1 MTGSRVENSL
11 YRLCATTKNPTEPNE
26 ESSTALYGVGNGST
40 KASLELW
47 HRRFGHLN
55 CQDILKINKF
65 KAVHGLHLND
75 VKKPL
80 ICEGCIFGKLH
91 RSKFPTGCGRAENI
105 GDLIHSDVGGP
116 LHVPTPEGHRFFVIF
131 KDDNSSYTV
140 VKLMKTKN
148 EAGTHFMEFAEMM
161 KTQTGRPIKILR
173 TDQGT
178 DILGGNFSEYKK
190 RTGLIHQTTA
200 RYTPQQNSRSER
212 TMRTVV
218 EAVRSGLY
226 TNDNSNQLPC
236 NIRNEVR
243 ELWGEFLLS
252 IVYIFNRTLTSH
264 TEVTPF
270 EKLFGKKPS
279 VAHLR
284 VLGCRAYAHVPD
296 QLRKKLDPK
305 GEACWMVGYGE
316 NQKAWR
322 LWNPVERK
330 IIVSRDVTFD
340 ETILIG
346 DHPLTAEK
354 GNSQMEPM
362 QLLVELLNQVSCLY

>member
-1 MTGSRVENSL
+1 
-11 YRLCATTKNPTEPNE
+11 
-26 ESSTALYGVGNGST
+26 
-40 KASLELW
+40 
-47 HRRFGHLN
+47 
-55 CQDILKINKF
+55 
-65 KAVHGLHLND
+65 
-75 VKKPL
+75 
-80 ICEGCIFGKLH
+80 
-91 RSKFPTGCGRAENI
+91 
-105 GDLIHSDVGGP
+105 
-116 LHVPTPEGHRFFVIF
+116 
-131 KDDNSSYTV
+131 
-140 VKLMKTKN
+140 MKTKN

-243 ELWGEFLLS
+243 ELWGEFLLA

-346 DHPLTAEK
+346 DHPLTAVND
-354 GNSQMEPM
+354 NSPLEPM
-362 QLLVELLNQVSCLY
+362 QLLVEVLNQVSCLY